1 MANKQQNTLILIIA
15 ANPSTREM
23 MAETLSGTHFVLQFA
38 ENAEAG
44 LQKAEEFLPAV
55 IMVDLDA
62 QALRQASPSGTYP
75 TPYGDTADAASRDK
89 PFDAYAACRRL
100 RSSHLLN
107 GIPILLLCNREERDS
122 RAAGLSAGADDFLEK
137 PPDGLELLARLSLLT
152 RLSLTGRLLSDLT
165 RFSWMAEHAQEG
177 YLMLD
182 LAGAIH
188 YANERAQ
195 NLLNLPEDFIGLPFT
210 HVAEKQYMPE
220 PAEAWEN
227 WLEDPAPCFL
237 VQPEGPTARAV
248 WVVLEALDTP
258 IGAEYQRLVRLR
270 DVTERMSLYHDMRK
284 FHTAI
289 NHKLR
294 TPVSMLY
301 TSMSI
306 IKSQIDN
313 MTAEEV
319 KKMMGSAI
327 RGTERLAEEV
337 RNIVTYLEAPLA
349 LNVGEP
355 VKLEQMPGMVRM
367 VAGRLHLKDAILSLP
382 EELYA
387 TTIGLTPDAL
397 EMILHE
403 LMENSHKFHPSQ
415 SPHVEIS
422 VQKME
427 NGFIHMRVVDD
438 GINLSAEQLDWAWLP
453 YFQSEKDFTGEM
465 PGTGL
470 GFPMVATLVWK
481 AGGTLRLRN
490 RPNGP
495 GVIVDMNIPL
505 EATIRKVERSATPYG
520 E

>member
-1 MANKQQNTLILIIA
+1 MADQQNTLILIIT
-15 ANPSTREM
+15 ANPSIRQVMEEMLDGTR
-23 MAETLSGTHFVLQFA
+23 FVLQFA
-38 ENAEAG
+38 GSAAEG
-44 LQKAEEFLPAV
+44 LQKAEELLPVAIV
-55 IMVDLDA
+55 IDLDP
-62 QALRQASPSGTYP
+62 QA
-75 TPYGDTADAASRDK
+75 
-89 PFDAYAACRRL
+89 FDPYAACRHLRASRL
-100 RSSHLLN
+100 LH
-107 GIPILLLCNREERDS
+107 GIPIMMLCSRDERDS
-122 RAAGLSAGADDFLEK
+122 RAAGISAGADDFLDK
-137 PPDGLELLARLSLLT
+137 PPDGLELLSRLGMLT
-152 RLSLTGRLLSDLT
+152 RLSMTGRMLSDLT
-165 RFSWMAEHAQEG
+165 RFSWMVEHAHEG

-182 LAGAIH
+182 LSGTIH

-195 NLLNLPEDFIGLPFT
+195 NLLNLPENFIGLPFT
-210 HVAEKQYMPE
+210 RVVEKQYMPE

-227 WLEDPAPCFL
+227 WLKDPAPCFL
-237 VQPEGPTARAV
+237 LQPEGPTARAV

-258 IGAEYQRLVRLR
+258 MGAEYQRIVRLR

-294 TPVSMLY
+294 TPVSILY

-306 IKSQIDN
+306 IKSQIAT
-313 MTAEEV
+313 MTPEEI
-319 KKMMGSAI
+319 KKMMASAI

-337 RNIVTYLEAPLA
+337 RNIVTYLESPLA

-355 VKLEQMPGMVRM
+355 VRLEKMPEMVTGI
-367 VAGRLHLKDAILSLP
+367 AERLHLKNVILSLP
-382 EELYA
+382 EDLHS
-387 TTIGLTPDAL
+387 TVIGLTPDAL

-415 SPHVEIS
+415 APRVEIS
-422 VQKME
+422 VQEME
-427 NGFIHMRVVDD
+427 NGFIHIRVVDD
-438 GINLSAEQLDWAWLP
+438 GINLSVEQLDWAWLP

-490 RPNGP
+490 HPNGP
-495 GVIVDMNIPL
+495 GVIVDLNIPL

>member
-1 MANKQQNTLILIIA
+1 MTKKQQNTLILIIA
-15 ANPSTREM
+15 ANPATREM
-23 MAETLSGTHFVLQFA
+23 LKETLLGTHFVLQFA
-38 ENAEAG
+38 ESAQKG
-44 LQKAEEFLPAV
+44 FQKAEELLPAV
-55 IMVDLDA
+55 IMVDLDP
-62 QALRQASPSGTYP
+62 QA
-75 TPYGDTADAASRDK
+75 
-89 PFDAYAACRRL
+89 FDAYATCRYL
-100 RSSHLLN
+100 RANRVLN
-107 GIPILLLCNREERDS
+107 GIPIMMLCSREDRDS
-122 RAAGLSAGADDFLEK
+122 RAAGLSAGADDFLDK
-137 PPDGLELLARLSLLT
+137 PPDGLELLARL
-152 RLSLTGRLLSDLT
+152 GMLT
-165 RFSWMAEHAQEG
+165 RFSMTGRMLSDLMRFSWMVEHAHEG

-182 LAGAIH
+182 LVGTIH

-195 NLLNLPEDFIGLPFT
+195 NLLNLPNSFIGLPFT
-210 HVAEKQYMPE
+210 NVVAQQYMPE

-237 VQPEGPTARAV
+237 IQPEGPTARAV

-258 IGAEYQRLVRLR
+258 MGAEYQRIVRLR

-306 IKSQIDN
+306 IKNQIDS
-313 MTAEEV
+313 MTPEEV

-327 RGTERLAEEV
+327 RGTDRLAEEV
-337 RNIVTYLEAPLA
+337 RNIVSYLDAPLS
-349 LNVGEP
+349 LNIGEP
-355 VKLEQMPGMVRM
+355 VKLEQMPEMVKAIAR
-367 VAGRLHLKDAILSLP
+367 RLHLKDVLLSLP
-382 EELYA
+382 EDLY
-387 TTIGLTPDAL
+387 TTAIGLTPDAL

-415 SPHVEIS
+415 SPRVEIS

-427 NGFIHMRVVDD
+427 SGFIHMRVVDD
-438 GINLSAEQLDWAWLP
+438 GLNLSAEQLDWAWLP

-470 GFPMVATLVWK
+470 GFPMVATLIWK
-481 AGGTLRLRN
+481 AGGTIRLRN
-490 RPNGP
+490 HPGGP

-505 EATIRKVERSATPYG
+505 EVTIRKVERSATPYG

>member
-1 MANKQQNTLILIIA
+1 MTKKQQNTLILIIA
-15 ANPSTREM
+15 ANPATREM
-23 MAETLSGTHFVLQFA
+23 IRETLLGTQFVLQFA
-38 ENAEAG
+38 ESTQAG
-44 LQKAEEFLPAV
+44 LQKAEELLPSV
-55 IMVDLDA
+55 IVVDLDL
-62 QALRQASPSGTYP
+62 QA
-75 TPYGDTADAASRDK
+75 
-89 PFDAYAACRRL
+89 FDAYTTCRRL
-100 RSSHLLN
+100 RANRVLN
-107 GIPILLLCNREERDS
+107 GIPIMMLCSREERDS
-122 RAAGLSAGADDFLEK
+122 RAAGLSAGADDFLDK
-137 PPDGLELLARLSLLT
+137 PLDGLELLARLGMLT
-152 RLSLTGRLLSDLT
+152 RLSLTGRMLSDLM
-165 RFSWMAEHAQEG
+165 RFSWMVDHAHEG

-182 LAGAIH
+182 LAGTIH

-195 NLLNLPEDFIGLPFT
+195 NLLNLPASFIGLPFINV
-210 HVAEKQYMPE
+210 VARQYTPE
-220 PAEAWEN
+220 PTEAWEN

-237 VQPEGPTARAV
+237 IQPESPTARAV

-258 IGAEYQRLVRLR
+258 MGAEYQRIVRLR

-306 IKSQIDN
+306 IKNQIDS
-313 MTAEEV
+313 MTPEEI

-327 RGTERLAEEV
+327 RGTDRLAEEV
-337 RNIVTYLEAPLA
+337 RNIVSYLDAPLA
-349 LNVGEP
+349 LNLGEP
-355 VKLEQMPGMVRM
+355 VKLEQMPEMVKDIAR
-367 VAGRLHLKDAILSLP
+367 RLHLKNVLLSLP
-382 EELYA
+382 EDLYSM
-387 TTIGLTPDAL
+387 TIGLTPDAL

-415 SPHVEIS
+415 SPRVEIS

-427 NGFIHMRVVDD
+427 DGFIHMRVVDD

-470 GFPMVATLVWK
+470 GFPMVATLIWK

-490 RPNGP
+490 HPGGP

-505 EATIRKVERSATPYG
+505 EETIRKVERSARPFG